1 MNWWARHRGNWRCRP
16 DTRCEAGDFGGSR
29 SAFGDCF
36 GTTFRNDFID
46 HLHRNDI
53 AAEMAELLLYLLDF
67 VVRVRV
73 DFVELASRR
82 VDYAGD
88 LGDRTRHRVVD
99 IGLLEHRDPLPQTHL
114 VHGVD
119 CLARVLGR
127 QAVGELANGRGVPVE
142 CICLLGKTIANVRP
156 CVGRGGRPQTADYR
170 G

>member
-1 MNWWARHRGNWRCRP
+1 MSWSARQRGNWRCRP
-16 DTRCEAGDFGGSR
+16 DTRCEAGDFGCSR

-53 AAEMAELLLYLLDF
+53 TAEMAELLLYLLDLGIC
-67 VVRVRV
+67 VRV
-73 DFVELASRR
+73 DLVELASRR

-88 LGDRTRHRVVD
+88 LADRARHRVVD
-99 IGLLEHRDPLPQTHL
+99 IGLPDHRDPLPQTHF

-119 CLARVLGR
+119 SLAGVLGR
-127 QAVGELANGRGVPVE
+127 QAVGELENGCGVSVE
-142 CICLLGKTIANVRP
+142 CICLLGKTIANIRP